1 LRTINCDVDIFGNVD
16 TNRTYIGFK
25 GEHNATQINFNIP
38 EELANRHYNVEVLLP
53 TGETYVTPPVT
64 ETEGV
69 ISYSVPLNLTE
80 NVGLVKL
87 NLLVHNNDGTLVYR
101 TEQTEL
107 EVLDSSEASEELVEK
122 NPDLAQEMKQITVV
136 TKTDSDILTE
146 TDKGVVLCNKATP
159 ITLILPACEDNANLY
174 FYITNINT
182 GTVTIETAGDE
193 LIQGNISVDLLQN
206 ENIRL
211 ITDGSNWYKF

>member
-1 LRTINCDVDIFGNVD
+1 MRTINCNVDMFGNVD
-16 TNRTYIGFK
+16 TNRTYIGYK

-38 EELANRHYNVEVLLP
+38 EELTNRHYNIEVLLP
-53 TGETYVTPPVT
+53 NAETYVSPPVT

-80 NVGLVKL
+80 NIGVVKL
-87 NLLVHNNDGTLVYR
+87 NLLVHNNDSTLVYR
-101 TEQTEL
+101 TEQVEL

-136 TKTDSDILTE
+136 IKTDSDILTE
-146 TDKGVVLCNKATP
+146 AERGAILCNKVTP
-159 ITLILPACEDNANLY
+159 MTLILPGCENNANLY

-193 LIQGNISVDLLQN
+193 LIQGNISVDLLQH